1 MKRFAQL
8 TWRRL
13 GLWFIPGAL
22 FGERAHQV
30 HEVPA
35 YFFRGS
41 VAFAGHLPLTVAHNP
56 KKFAIG
62 HLLDGRSV
70 APVAEFK
77 LHVRGEVTLTVAT
90 FAVTHR
96 AIVAKKLAYFRQS
109 LRRRRDRILFGDVFR
124 RHFWL
129 CGCRLFLRGI
139 RLRVGN
145 PETREQNRTQDEERP
160 MHSSLLTGGAGR
172 VSEFGLI

>member
-41 VAFAGHLPLTVAHNP
+41 VAFAEHLPLTVAHNP
-56 KKFAIG
+56 KTFAIG

-70 APVAEFK
+70 APVAEFN
-77 LHVRGEVTLTVAT
+77 LHVRGNVILTVAT
-90 FAVTHR
+90 SHVTHR
-96 AIVAKKLAYFRQS
+96 AIVATKLAHCRHS
-109 LRRRRDRILFGDVFR
+109 LRRPR
-124 RHFWL
+124 
-129 CGCRLFLRGI
+129 
-139 RLRVGN
+139 
-145 PETREQNRTQDEERP
+145 
-160 MHSSLLTGGAGR
+160 
-172 VSEFGLI
+172 